1 MPFIVVYP
9 ARILAIFMVIVV
21 TIIKSSKI
29 IKNLH
34 FRDENCF
41 KNRSHA
47 TDRSEIKISQANRI
61 EVDNNS

>member
-1 MPFIVVYP
+1 MPSIVVCP
-9 ARILAIFMVIVV
+9 APILTIFMVIVV
-21 TIIKSSKI
+21 TSIKFSKI
-29 IKNLH
+29 VKNFH

-47 TDRSEIKISQANRI
+47 TDRAEIKISQANRI